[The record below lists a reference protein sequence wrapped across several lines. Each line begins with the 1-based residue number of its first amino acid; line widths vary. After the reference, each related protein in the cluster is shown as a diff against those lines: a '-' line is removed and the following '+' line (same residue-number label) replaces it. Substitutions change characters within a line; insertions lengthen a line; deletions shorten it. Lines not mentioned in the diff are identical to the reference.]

1 MPRPLASPASRPVPG
16 HRTGRAATGHDGGD
30 AGFGLVELVVSMG
43 IVAVIS
49 LVLVLAL
56 GESFRASALS
66 RERSV
71 AIGLLSA
78 ADSQV
83 QALPAGSLGAVQ
95 GSSTTVN
102 GISYCT
108 SYAPTTTA
116 EGAVTLYTFAITVTW
131 PGCSGGSSVTGTV
144 QAGGT

>member
-1 MPRPLASPASRPVPG
+1 MPHPLAAFVSRPVPAR
-16 HRTGRAATGHDGGD
+16 RTGRAGSGRVPAD
-30 AGFGLVELVVSMG
+30 AGFGLVELIVSMG
-43 IVAVIS
+43 VVAVIS
-49 LVLVLAL
+49 VVLVLAL

-71 AIGLLSA
+71 AVGLLSA

-95 GSSTTVN
+95 GTSTTVN

-108 SYAPTTTA
+108 SYSPTTSQV
-116 EGAVTLYTFAITVTW
+116 GAVTLYTFAISVTW
-131 PGCSGGSSVTGTV
+131 PGCSGASSVTGTV